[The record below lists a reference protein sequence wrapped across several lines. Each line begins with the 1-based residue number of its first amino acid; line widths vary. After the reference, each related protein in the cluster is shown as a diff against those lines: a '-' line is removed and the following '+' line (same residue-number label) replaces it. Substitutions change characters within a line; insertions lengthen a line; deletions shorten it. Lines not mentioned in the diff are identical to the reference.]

1 MLKEF
6 RLEDRENRE
15 RRMLLLLR
23 WTSEDQKQ
31 LMEKKLLDIG
41 RVLLSVTG
49 QSGHTAVLTRWS
61 SSSEVF
67 KKLLMSRM
75 KERSLQS
82 QEMDGGHVE
91 LPSLEH

>member
-1 MLKEF
+1 
-6 RLEDRENRE
+6 
-15 RRMLLLLR
+15 MLLLLR

-31 LMEKKLLDIG
+31 LMEKKLLDTLVDIG
-41 RVLLSVTG
+41 RVLLSVTS

>member
-1 MLKEF
+1 
-6 RLEDRENRE
+6 
-15 RRMLLLLR
+15 MLLLLR

-31 LMEKKLLDIG
+31 LMEKKLLDTLVDIG
-41 RVLLSVTG
+41 CVLLSVTG

-67 KKLLMSRM
+67 KKLLISRM

-82 QEMDGGHVE
+82 QEMDGGYAE